1 MQERRLNG
9 HAVKALRELL
19 GIPGGEFAIACG
31 MSHGQLSNIESG
43 TRKQASPDA
52 ARRICAQL
60 EAAMPPPSHHRVQV
74 DVWGAITYPT
84 ALEAT
89 G

>member
-9 HAVKALRELL
+9 HAAKALREAL

-31 MSHGQLSNIESG
+31 MSHGQLSNIEAD
-43 TRKQASPDA
+43 RKQASPDA
-52 ARRICAQL
+52 AHRICA
-60 EAAMPPPSHHRVQV
+60 EIERRMPTPSHPRVRV
-74 DVWGAITYPT
+74 DVWLAITYPT